1 MNVMDPPVTYSKI
14 KSENVIRSKIKVK
27 EQNDW
32 ETKDNEQAAKGG
44 KIEVDY
50 PKVDADTIEDK
61 LLNLQRAMK
70 HLRKARLLKA
80 GLMTKIEQFHAG
92 ETEQASRAW
101 KTRFVES
108 PDHLKMNTKEAL
120 QNWMVDL

>member
-32 ETKDNEQAAKGG
+32 ETKDNEQEAKGG

-50 PKVDADTIEDK
+50 PKVDADK
-61 LLNLQRAMK
+61 
-70 HLRKARLLKA
+70 
-80 GLMTKIEQFHAG
+80 
-92 ETEQASRAW
+92 SRIN
-101 KTRFVES
+101 S
-108 PDHLKMNTKEAL
+108 
-120 QNWMVDL
+120 